1 MQARLK
7 TTSSTPCAAMGRGRI
22 LIILFLLL
30 GIGVGFGQTV
40 SITASEPN
48 ASEAGLTSGEF
59 TISVTG
65 GTALTTVEVFF
76 EVDASSTAT
85 PGVDYTTL
93 SPPVS
98 VFIPLLGGGNGSETL
113 DVDVLQDPLVEFD
126 ETVIVNLL
134 EDDDYDLAP
143 NPANRT
149 ATVTIISEDL
159 PDGTCTNLAAPNLD
173 TTEPTVFCE
182 AIFVDLD
189 NYVNNVNGPG
199 GTQLVW
205 SRNPSPDNVDDQIDS
220 NIEDGSGVYYGFYYD
235 NANDCYGASLELEL
249 ERNFTPTIIET
260 TAEQICGSG
269 TSVLTVTA
277 EVEDLSAITY
287 SWFDSLDTNASP
299 IATGTTFETGELTE
313 TTSFYVSAASNE
325 CASEREEVVVTVNN
339 EPLAGAPVDGLQ
351 ACNVSSDEGPNAF
364 DLDDGLIGQDP
375 GTWTVIT
382 DPSEGN
388 VTIGA
393 ENVVDF
399 TGLPSGDY
407 IFEYTTNTVGNCT
420 ETASAQITITVQD
433 CISNEAIDLAIT
445 KTVEGRD
452 AYLLGE
458 EIVFVINV
466 ENVDENLVMDIVVT
480 DMLDENF
487 EFLNAEATLG
497 NYDSGTGEWTI
508 PEMTPA
514 DLNATLTITVR
525 ARGVGD
531 IPNTAALVS
540 SVPVDGNPENN
551 TGTISVN
558 VNRSQCVYPGTICNI
573 FSPNGDGYNDT
584 LTLVGDHL
592 FPNNTFEVFD
602 RYGNSVF
609 QMDGYDSSWDGTG
622 KNGDL
627 PKGTYFYVLDLNG
640 DGTDVLKGWIQ
651 IVRDN

>member
-7 TTSSTPCAAMGRGRI
+7 TTSSIPSAAMDRGGI
-22 LIILFLLL
+22 LFILFLLL

-48 ASEAGLTSGEF
+48 ASEAGPSSGEF
-59 TISVTG
+59 TISVSNAG
-65 GTALTTVEVFF
+65 LLGSLEVFL
-76 EVDASSTAT
+76 EVDVSSTAT
-85 PGVDYTTL
+85 SGLDYTAL
-93 SPPVS
+93 PSSENVS
-98 VFIPLLGGGNGSETL
+98 IFLGSGTETL
-113 DVDVLQDPLVEFD
+113 EVEVLQDLLVEFD
-126 ETVIVNLL
+126 ETVTVNIVSNAN
-134 EDDDYDLAP
+134 YTVAP
-143 NPANRT
+143 GGGS
-149 ATVTIISEDL
+149 ATVTISSDDV

-249 ERNFTPTIIET
+249 ERNFTPEIVET

-287 SWFDSLDTNASP
+287 SWFDSLDANASP

-339 EPLAGAPVDGLQ
+339 EPLAGAPIDGLQ
-351 ACNVSSDEGPNAF
+351 ACNVSSDEGPNTF

-382 DPSEGN
+382 DLSEGN

-445 KTVEGRD
+445 KSVEGRN

-458 EIVFVINV
+458 EIVFVINL
-466 ENVDENLVMDIVVT
+466 ENVGGNLVMDIVVS
-480 DMLDENF
+480 DILDEDF
-487 EFLNAEATLG
+487 EFLNAEETLG
-497 NYDSGTGEWTI
+497 NYDSATGEWTI
-508 PEMTPA
+508 PEMTPT
-514 DLNATLTITVR
+514 DLNATLTITVI
-525 ARGVGD
+525 ARGPGD
-531 IPNTAALVS
+531 IPNTAVLVS
-540 SVPVDGNPENN
+540 SVPEDDVPGNNSDSVTVSVD
-551 TGTISVN
+551 
-558 VNRSQCVYPGTICNI
+558 RSLCVYPGTICNI

-609 QMDGYDSSWDGTG
+609 QMDGYDSSWNGTG
-622 KNGDL
+622 KNGNL
-627 PKGTYFYVLDLNG
+627 PKGTYFYILDLNG
-640 DGTDVLKGWIQ
+640 DGTDVSKGWIQ